1 MPSGTRADVLLA
13 VIVGVLVEVATVVH
27 AGGLHLAD
35 AKAYGMAAVGA
46 AALAFRRRFPVSAVV
61 VAGASTAYYY
71 IGPFPD
77 GPEMLTFAIASYLA
91 AANGRRLAAYGGTA
105 TGLAIFAWAEFL
117 VGPLGLGRFVSV
129 LAWVLVVLCA
139 GELTRYHRAYL
150 AEARRRVTE
159 AERTREEEAR
169 RRATEERLRIA
180 RELHDV
186 LAHKI
191 SLINVQA
198 AAALHRR
205 DPGQAY
211 DALSAIKDAS
221 KETLRELRT
230 TLGVLRQVD
239 EVQPLGP
246 MPSLDRLDEL
256 INQTVDAGL
265 PVRLTISGDRV
276 PLPAPV
282 DLAAYRIVQEA
293 LTNAVRHAGPA
304 TATVLVR
311 YAADRMVLEV
321 CDDGRG
327 AADRP
332 SDRPMGDR
340 TTDRHGADGGTA
352 DRGTADRATADRA
365 TADRGT
371 ADGGAG
377 TPDGNGIR
385 GMRER
390 AAAVGGT
397 LTATTRPGGGFL
409 VQASLPLTEGHGR
422 NGDVMMGA

>member
-1 MPSGTRADVLLA
+1 MLRFTRGQRADVLLA
-13 VIVGVLVEVATVVH
+13 VVVGVIVEVGTVLH
-27 AGGLHLAD
+27 EGGFAPSD
-35 AKAYGMAAVGA
+35 AKAYAMAAVGA
-46 AALAFRRRFPVSAVV
+46 ATLAVRRRFPVAAVV
-61 VAGASTAYYY
+61 AAGASTAYYY

-77 GPEMLTFAIASYLA
+77 GPEMITFAIISYLA
-91 AANGRRLAAYGGTA
+91 VANGERLAAYGGTA
-105 TGLAIFAWAEFL
+105 VALAIFGWAEFL
-117 VGPLGLGRFVSV
+117 VGPGSVSRFVSV

-139 GELTRYHRAYL
+139 GEVTRYHRAYVR
-150 AEARRRVTE
+150 EAKRRAGE
-159 AERTREEEAR
+159 AERTRDEEIL

-205 DPGQAY
+205 DTDQAY
-211 DALSAIKDAS
+211 VALGAIKDAS

-239 EVQPLGP
+239 EDQPLSP
-246 MPSLDRLDEL
+246 APSLDRIDEL
-256 INQTVDAGL
+256 ISRTKDAGL
-265 PVRLTISGDRV
+265 PVRLTVSGEHM

-293 LTNAVRHAGPA
+293 LTNAVRHAGSA

-311 YAADRMVLEV
+311 YAHDRVILEV

-327 AADRP
+327 GEA
-332 SDRPMGDR
+332 SE
-340 TTDRHGADGGTA
+340 
-352 DRGTADRATADRA
+352 
-365 TADRGT
+365 
-371 ADGGAG
+371 
-377 TPDGNGIR
+377 GNGIR

-390 AAAVGGT
+390 AATVGGT
-397 LTATTRPGGGFL
+397 LAADPRPGGGFI
-409 VQASLPLTEGHGR
+409 VQATLPLR
-422 NGDVMMGA
+422 VPA